1 MLHTNDLIALFVYS
15 NLNTN
20 SMDASSKLLGGLL
33 ITLATVSCITGNKNN
48 AGRKNLLKDCPVV
61 GQYVQVG
68 DNKVLSC
75 DQKLLIGYDP
85 SFLLVSLQKIW
96 KSLNWMV
103 GIRHWLLNVVLVFPI
118 IIF

>member
-1 MLHTNDLIALFVYS
+1 
-15 NLNTN
+15 
-20 SMDASSKLLGGLL
+20 MDASSKLLGGLL

-75 DQKLLIGYDP
+75 DQKLLTDTIRLP
-85 SFLLVSLQKIW
+85 LSFFTEDMEIVKLDGRDTALVTQCGVSLSDNYILIHSGYPPTAFK
-96 KSLNWMV
+96 
-103 GIRHWLLNVVLVFPI
+103 LLTGKEI
-118 IIF
+118 I